1 MGPTTASIPPRTS
14 PSDPWPPMYS
24 LGRKLLFQ
32 VDAETAHQATMRA
45 LHVALRGP
53 VEAALRRSFSVRDAR
68 LEVDAFGIRFPNPV
82 GLAAGFDKNAEHVEQ
97 LFAFGFGHIE
107 IGTVTGHAQP
117 GNPRPRL
124 FRLPQDY
131 AILNRMGFNND
142 GAEAVA
148 RRLDTHRP
156 PGILG
161 INIGKTKAISNE
173 EAPSD
178 YERSFRLLFDFA
190 DYFVVNVSSP
200 NTPGLRDLQ
209 DREPLLRLLAHLQ
222 ELNQQLGDKPILLK
236 IAPDLEPSAVE
247 DVVDVASQT
256 QLAGFV
262 ATNTTISRDGLHA
275 DTSELGAG
283 GISGRPVAAKSRR
296 IIGALRSLTTLPIVG
311 VGGIFTHDDA
321 LETLAAGANL
331 VQVWSGFVYQGPG
344 VVRDINRGLL
354 AQGFGA

>member
-1 MGPTTASIPPRTS
+1 
-14 PSDPWPPMYS
+14 MYS

-32 VDAETAHQATMRA
+32 VDAETAHQATMQA
-45 LHVALRGP
+45 LH
-53 VEAALRRSFSVRDAR
+53 AALKGPIYSAIRRSFSVRDPR
-68 LEVDAFGIRFPNPV
+68 LGVEAFGLRFPNPV

-107 IGTVTGHAQP
+107 IGTVTGHGQP

-124 FRLPQDY
+124 FRLPADH
-131 AILNRMGFNND
+131 AILNRMGFNNE

-148 RRLDTHRP
+148 RRLAAHRP
-156 PGILG
+156 DGIMG
-161 INIGKTKAISNE
+161 INIGKTKAVPNE

-190 DYFVVNVSSP
+190 DYFVVNVSTP

-222 ELNQQLGDKPILLK
+222 ELNQQLGNKPILLK

-256 QLAGFV
+256 ALAGFV
-262 ATNTTISRDGLHA
+262 ATNTTISRDGLLT
-275 DTSELGAG
+275 DTSGLGAG
-283 GISGRPVAAKSRR
+283 GISGRPVAEKSRR
-296 IIGALRSLTTLPIVG
+296 IITELRAHTDLPIVG
-311 VGGIFTHDDA
+311 VGGIFTALDA
-321 LETLAAGANL
+321 METLEAGANL
-331 VQVWSGFVYQGPG
+331 VQVWSGFVYQGQSI
-344 VVRDINRGLL
+344 VRDINRGLL
-354 AQGFGA
+354 SQGFVG